1 MLEVL
6 TETSQDEGDDSP
18 DDRDEGIREEIRIS
32 ESSRGKRVVEKGK
45 TRYYDKKQQLD
56 MIMAA
61 QELWD
66 TDGHEAGAVQFG
78 GDTDCIDDLSKADI
92 WEDAVCMRWL
102 KEGCMAEEVDPR
114 ESKRIRKR
122 AKQYCWRDNKLYFK
136 GLYVPKPEERVKLV
150 TQMHEDLRHFGE
162 QRTLAEIC

>member
-6 TETSQDEGDDSP
+6 IETSQDEGDDSP

-32 ESSRGKRVVEKGK
+32 ESSRGKQVVEKRK

-56 MIMAA
+56 MILAA

-66 TDGHEAGAVQFG
+66 IDGHKAGGVQFG
-78 GDTDCIDDLSKADI
+78 GDTDCIDDLSKDDI

-102 KEGCMAEEVDPR
+102 KEGCMAEEVDPQ
-114 ESKRIRKR
+114 ESKRIRKC
-122 AKQYCWRDNKLYFK
+122 AKQYC
-136 GLYVPKPEERVKLV
+136 
-150 TQMHEDLRHFGE
+150 
-162 QRTLAEIC
+162 